1 MPADAW
7 PGRGVFRR
15 LARMDR
21 VWIWAGR
28 DWSVLGALPLRQ
40 VSPKIVE
47 MAHDEQAMKGPCA
60 AAGTVRP

>member
-1 MPADAW
+1 
-7 PGRGVFRR
+7 
-15 LARMDR
+15 MDR
-21 VWIWAGR
+21 VWMWAGR

-40 VSPKIVE
+40 VSPKIVK